1 MTGTLANLFN
11 TTFDAT
17 GALCAETDP
26 EAFFPA
32 PGDHSTA
39 LRAKRVCNDC
49 QLLTEC
55 LSEAVV
61 RNYTDGIWG
70 GSTPTERNAIRKDKA
85 IPLQFR
91 IQKHISKI
99 HTQFAEADRKEE
111 VRKLRESLKK
121 STKDKARRSLRK
133 IEVGSK

>member
-26 EAFFPA
+26 EAFFPI
-32 PGDHSTA
+32 PGDTA
-39 LRAKRVCNDC
+39 TTLRAKQVCIQC
-49 QLLTEC
+49 PLITQCLT
-55 LSEAVV
+55 EAVV

-70 GSTPTERNAIRKDKA
+70 GATASERSAMRRDSQTPLE
-85 IPLQFR
+85 LR
-91 IQKHISKI
+91 IKKHISKM
-99 HTQFAEADRKEE
+99 HAQFAEVERKKE
-111 VRKLRESLKK
+111 VRKLRESFRK
-121 STKDKARRSLRK
+121 SEKDKARRSLRA